1 MPSPTH
7 QVDLIIKKPVALLNR
22 ELNIN
27 YKDFFINLG
36 KAAISG
42 LMGDAKDAM
51 ENATDSLNAVGLGQT
66 DENILWRLVSKSL
79 LQALT
84 DLVEDYRDLFVQSVD
99 AEALAD
105 LAERVEHT
113 MSAVEVGI
121 DARFFENQQNLSL
134 LDDFK
139 SALVFWLKGL
149 GFDEFQAEAF
159 HYRLRGQF
167 VLALHKEWA
176 SDAETY
182 AGLLSKLDTPF
193 TQATLNQRSKLQY
206 NAWLQKQAN
215 ERVFSEAF
223 GLRQVYIPLR
233 AYYVEKPKSKNDNE
247 PIKRIVVDLH
257 TEIQSWITHFDADD
271 AIRVIS
277 GGPGSGKSSFSKVLA
292 ADLAEMNEVPVLF
305 IPLHHFN
312 INDSLV
318 KAVEQFVYQDPI
330 LRINPLDAKEGEKR
344 LLIIFDGLDELSMQ
358 GKAADAT
365 ARDFVDEVLSTFSR
379 FNNRDMKWQAL
390 ITGRDL
396 SVQASETRLRNQKQI
411 IYLLPYYLDL
421 ESSEVKDKNYKD
433 TNNLLKLDQRNQW
446 WQLFGKAKGTT
457 YSSLPNELA
466 VKNLIPITTEPLLN
480 YLVALSYERKKID
493 FNKDLSLNTIYYDLL
508 GAVYERQYAGCHAN
522 VKNLTFEEF
531 LAILEEIA
539 LAVWHGNGRTA
550 SESYLIERCKE
561 AGLDNYLERYSE
573 NAKTGVVRLL
583 TAFYFR
589 QFGTESNND
598 RTFEFTHKSFGEYL
612 TARHIIGTVEI
623 ICEER
628 ERNKTNPR
636 SGWSIEKSLIEWMKI
651 TGYSSINRYLSK
663 FILKEHSINRIIKK
677 TPHCQEIFLELL
689 QECIKGFNPIEKIDN
704 TNLNNMLKLS
714 LYSEHA
720 LLLICAIFADK
731 TRSLNYLDYDNIDFK
746 AWVQRIQPKYLPY
759 FNLKYVDLDSC
770 LLSKTIF
777 YRANLENI
785 NLSESNLKYSD
796 FRQANLRWANLTMS
810 LLLYANFEEADLT
823 GANFEFA
830 NLEGANLKNAT
841 LYGANFKGANLN
853 NTILDNKNWREITK
867 YDEYINELLEANADL
882 LIDTNTESSD

>member
-1 MPSPTH
+1 MPSHAH

-66 DENILWRLVSKSL
+66 DENILWKLVSKAL

-84 DLVEDYRDLFVQSVD
+84 DLVEDYRDLFIQPIDNEV
-99 AEALAD
+99 LAD
-105 LAERVEHT
+105 LAGRVEHT
-113 MSAVEVGI
+113 MNAVEVGI
-121 DARFFENQQNLSL
+121 DARFFKAPQNLSL

-176 SDAETY
+176 SDADTY
-182 AGLLSKLDTPF
+182 ASLLSKLDTPF
-193 TQATLNQRSKLQY
+193 THATLNQRSKLQY

-223 GLRQVYIPLR
+223 GLRQVYTPLR
-233 AYYVEKPKSKNDNE
+233 AYYIEKPKSKNDNDR
-247 PIKRIVVDLH
+247 IKRIVVDLH
-257 TEIQSWITHFDADD
+257 TEIQSWIEHFDADD

-312 INDSLV
+312 INDSLI
-318 KAVEQFVYQDPI
+318 KAVEQFIYQDPI
-330 LRINPLDAKEGEKR
+330 LRINPLDAKDGEKR

-365 ARDFVDEVLSTFSR
+365 ARDFVDEVINTLSR
-379 FNNRDMKWQAL
+379 FNSRDMKWQAL

-396 SVQASETRLRNQKQI
+396 SVQASETRLRNPKQI
-411 IYLLPYYLDL
+411 THLLPYYVDL
-421 ESSEVKDKNYKD
+421 EDDESSQNNYQD
-433 TNNLLKLDQRNQW
+433 AENILKIDQRNQW
-446 WQLFGKAKGTT
+446 WQLFGKAKGAT
-457 YSSLPNELA
+457 YISLPTELS
-466 VKNLIPITTEPLLN
+466 VEGLIPITTEPLLN

-493 FNKDLSLNTIYYDLL
+493 FNENLSLNTIYYDLL
-508 GAVYERQYAGCHAN
+508 EAVYERQYAGCHAN
-522 VKNLTFEEF
+522 VKNLTFDEF

-550 SESYLIERCKE
+550 SESYLIERCRE

-573 NAKTGVVRLL
+573 DAKKGVVRLL

-589 QFGTESNND
+589 QFGAENNGD

-612 TARHIIGTVEI
+612 TARRIIGAVET

-628 ERNKTNPR
+628 QRNKENSRT
-636 SGWSIEKSLIEWMKI
+636 GWSSEQALIEWVNI
-651 TGYSSINRYLSK
+651 IGRRYISIDLRK
-663 FILKEHSINRIIKK
+663 FILYEMYKNKK
-677 TPHCQEIFLELL
+677 SNVFTAWQKIFLEMIH
-689 QECIKGFNPIEKIDN
+689 ECLKGNIPIEKIKPSN
-704 TNLNNMLKLS
+704 FTSILKTS
-714 LYSEHA
+714 FYSENA
-720 LLLICAIFADK
+720 LLLIHAICAQRSK
-731 TRSLNYLDYDNIDFK
+731 TISTVNFNDVNLREWIYR
-746 AWVQRIQPKYLPY
+746 VQPKYLQY
-759 FNLKYVDLDSC
+759 L
-770 LLSKTIF
+770 
-777 YRANLENI
+777 NLENAI
-785 NLSESNLKYSD
+785 LDNCHLTNTNFNNSILTNAQLEESNFKHSSFRNTNLSCANLKMSILINTD
-796 FRQANLRWANLTMS
+796 FQKAI
-810 LLLYANFEEADLT
+810 LT
-823 GANFEFA
+823 GANFSYA
-830 NLEGANLKNAT
+830 NLEGAELKNAQ
-841 LYGANFKGANLN
+841 LYGANFEGANLKY
-853 NTILDNKNWREITK
+853 TILANKNWKEVTQ
-867 YDEYINELLEANADL
+867 YDKFINELMEQDADILCGLDLEIFD
-882 LIDTNTESSD
+882 